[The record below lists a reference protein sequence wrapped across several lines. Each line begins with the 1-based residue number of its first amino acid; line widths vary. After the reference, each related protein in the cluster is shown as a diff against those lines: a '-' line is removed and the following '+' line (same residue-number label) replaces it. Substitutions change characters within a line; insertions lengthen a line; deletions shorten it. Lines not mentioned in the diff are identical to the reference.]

1 MHETLVNLRVSVLQE
16 KKRPGEGDHD
26 EEDDGINDARERM
39 SLASNCSFHWSM
51 KALKTDGI

>member
-26 EEDDGINDARERM
+26 EEDDGINDA
-39 SLASNCSFHWSM
+39 
-51 KALKTDGI
+51 